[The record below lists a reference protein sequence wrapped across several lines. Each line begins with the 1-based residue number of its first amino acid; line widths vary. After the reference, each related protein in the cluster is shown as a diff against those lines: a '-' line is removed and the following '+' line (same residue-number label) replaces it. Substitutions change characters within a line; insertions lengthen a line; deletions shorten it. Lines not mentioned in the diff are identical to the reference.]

1 MIPKVQNVESIIIRN
16 HSDEQSIFKFHK
28 VVLYNDNQFV
38 LLYRSDCSKI
48 LKAVY
53 KDGFLLLVD
62 ITEDEYKELG
72 LHFQWMLCSCWR
84 LSRRTDVEYWVVGI
98 SFNKCESENL
108 FYSEFKISDEKP
120 LDILPFV
127 VQTGVE
133 NVIFSK

>member
-1 MIPKVQNVESIIIRN
+1 MIPKVRNVESIIIRN
-16 HSDEQSIFKFHK
+16 HTNEQSIFKFRK
-28 VVLYNDNQFV
+28 VVFYNDNQYV

-72 LHFQWMLCSCWR
+72 LHFQWLYCSSWR
-84 LSRRTDVEYWVVGI
+84 LTRGTVEEYRVVGI
-98 SFNKCESENL
+98 SFNKYESQNRY
-108 FYSEFKISDEKP
+108 YSEFKISDEKP
-120 LDILPFV
+120 LDILPFI

>member
-16 HSDEQSIFKFHK
+16 HSDQQSIFKFRR
-28 VVLYNDNQFV
+28 VVFYNDHQYVF
-38 LLYRSDCSKI
+38 LDRPDCSKI

-53 KDGFLLLVD
+53 KSGSLLLVD
-62 ITEDEYKELG
+62 VTEDEYIDLN
-72 LHFQWMLCSCWR
+72 LHVQWPHSDSCR
-84 LSRRTDVEYWVVGI
+84 ESIHTNEEYWVVGI
-98 SFNKCESENL
+98 SFNKYESENR

-120 LDILPFV
+120 LDILPFI